1 MDTDRIQFKI
11 ETLIPVLKSL
21 GHSRLW
27 YRAISYGSR
36 YEELEFIVN
45 QENERLAQWSP
56 KRQGWIVTDKI
67 LCVTLGASQSVPDG
81 ELIDEIWEL
90 GRTVQEPL
98 SLDSI

>member
-67 LCVTLGASQSVPDG
+67 LCIPLNGSLTHPPGVPVD
-81 ELIDEIWEL
+81 DEWVYF
-90 GRTVQEPL
+90 RMHNEPFSRK
-98 SLDSI
+98 SL

>member
-11 ETLIPVLKSL
+11 ETLIPVLKTL

-27 YRAISYGSR
+27 YRTLSYGSR

-45 QENERLAQWSP
+45 QENKCLAQWNP
-56 KRQGWIVTDKI
+56 QRKGWIVTNKI
-67 LCVTLGASQSVPDG
+67 LSITLGASQPVPNG
-81 ELIDEIWEL
+81 ELIDEIWEFD
-90 GRTVQEPL
+90 RTLLEPH